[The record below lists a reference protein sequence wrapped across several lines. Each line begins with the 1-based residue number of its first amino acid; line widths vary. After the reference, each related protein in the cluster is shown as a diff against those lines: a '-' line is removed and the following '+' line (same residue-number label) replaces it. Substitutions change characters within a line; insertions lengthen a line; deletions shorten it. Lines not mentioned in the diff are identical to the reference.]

1 MPDGL
6 LLLAALCANLLGMG
20 WFALAMEPHWRQVF
34 GAAARTPATAIG
46 LRVLGTAALASSLAL
61 CVRVDHPSMAAL
73 VWVMALAAATLA
85 IAFTLSWRA
94 RWLRVL
100 LPRRS
105 IG

>member
-6 LLLAALCANLLGMG
+6 LLFVALLAVLLGMG

-34 GAAARTPATAIG
+34 GDAARTPATRVR
-46 LRVLGTAALASSLAL
+46 LCVLGTLALATSLVL
-61 CVRVDHPSMAAL
+61 CIRVDHPSMAVL
-73 VWVMALAAATLA
+73 VWVMALAAATLI

-100 LPRRS
+100 LLR
-105 IG
+105 G